1 MEIVMFDANET
12 IRKLIEDLCEFI
24 VLNRDDLVLKP
35 MFRDTIIMLNLKL
48 RPTTK
53 PDEKSMCY
61 LRFALSYL
69 IISNEFYY
77 DK

>member
-1 MEIVMFDANET
+1 MTNEKFVEY
-12 IRKLIEDLCEFI
+12 IRKLIEDLCAII
-24 VLNRDDLVLKP
+24 VLHQDNLVLKP

-48 RPTTK
+48 KSTAK